1 MAAVLQPLSG
11 VTWNTTVREILST
24 GKVLEMYVLNYFVEI
39 KVAKVRIYMDSGKQL
54 DWLVR
59 GLEGKRFENQGQKV

>member
-1 MAAVLQPLSG
+1 M
-11 VTWNTTVREILST
+11 

-39 KVAKVRIYMDSGKQL
+39 KVAKVRIYMDRAKQL

-59 GLEGKRFENQGQKV
+59 GLEGK